1 MGSNQAVGSGLTFCN
16 MNAGALADRKP
27 AAGNDQRHWPNAADE
42 TMKNG
47 RPDPVRRAAHSA
59 QLARYDPPWTLP
71 MWRRNEIVV
80 EPYTPLTMHPSP

>member
-1 MGSNQAVGSGLTFCN
+1 

-42 TMKNG
+42 TMKNE
-47 RPDPVRRAAHSA
+47 RPDPAFLSSVDLPQH
-59 QLARYDPPWTLP
+59 ARYDPLWTLP
-71 MWRRNEIVV
+71 MWRSNEIMV